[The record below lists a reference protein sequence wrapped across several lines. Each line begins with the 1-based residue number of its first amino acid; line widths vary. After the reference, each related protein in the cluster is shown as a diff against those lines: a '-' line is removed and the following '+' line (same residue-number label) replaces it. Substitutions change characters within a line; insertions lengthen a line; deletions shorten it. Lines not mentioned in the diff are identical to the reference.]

1 MVSYNLSPSMLS
13 RYFFFECPRYLRYH
27 ATPKAVRMIRQI
39 PAGKVCTAPA
49 AKALLDAGF
58 SWEEQVVRKLEGKVR
73 VGSGSGPLH
82 ERVLEWQESLAG
94 LSNLSPGQH
103 LYQPTLQPPTDF
115 LSQYGVSS
123 DLCRF
128 GISRPDLVRCSTV
141 NGEQKL
147 QIIDVKASE
156 MLKGSHRIQV
166 TLYARMLQEVLKAN
180 DVPLAADQVQAGIW
194 LYNQPEPVWFN
205 LLPSQRILE
214 DFFTHQLKK
223 ILTVSPEDLGWHLYY
238 RCEWCEFY
246 EHCRAEAEKSKSVSL
261 IPFLSVAGRAYLREA
276 RWEKSG
282 SVDTLDDL
290 TACLGRD
297 DSAAIFNRCG
307 SLRNRRE
314 RYTHALQAL
323 DRHEVVRHSGYSVG
337 FPKHESIRI
346 VLTLQQDPV
355 GGGTYAAGVRRFGGL
370 DGPFG
375 APFSRKVFVARTP
388 DDCAT
393 VCADFVNHLH
403 DLLEVVDAYNRN
415 HPEWNEQQSLQTYV
429 FDTYEEHLF
438 YKLLYEAVK
447 DPALA
452 PKALA
457 LLFHFQDTALSEADQ
472 HPGQEV
478 PFPLIVLTGVIR
490 RLAAL
495 PIPVFYRLPEV
506 LDVLPDPGYPQDL
519 AVSRR
524 YWFDLSNTL
533 RSDAILS
540 AWKGQNAAA
549 GLEAIQGELGRRLD
563 AASSVVAG
571 IRAALGESLVAW
583 APKFFLPSPMDFSH
597 TLLSRLAFIVRYE
610 SFIAALEVREKRSL
624 PPSER
629 LEQGVSVPVVS
640 LGDDRWEL
648 EHPLDPYLFETQ
660 GKIRLIVPPGDE
672 GERAQLLYDDYARRA
687 LSYTPHSSIV
697 RRATVEGTLPDL
709 RTGLIKQVSLKIE
722 RKKELDPFQKSDRAV
737 LFPVFMD
744 YNVDTI
750 IERLSDCDLDGT
762 DLIRLIEEPRTVA
775 TTIVEEPGFIE
786 AARGYAAGY
795 HLTSSQRAAFDQI
808 LKNRLTLVW
817 GPPGTGK
824 TTFLAAAILSL
835 FRARQNQRGGI
846 RILVTAFTHS
856 AIENLLVKVQA
867 LVHDLPAGMGVRVV
881 KIDREETDRKNGP
894 ASTTI
899 DAIKAGL
906 FSDDP
911 ALILGATAYGAY
923 KASGFLAPFD
933 LLIVDEASQ
942 LRFGELSLALAA
954 LRPGGRLVF
963 AGDDQQL
970 PPIIKGEYPEPEDGL
985 PGLHESIFRY
995 LRLRDDHDHPRY
1007 TAELLENWR
1016 MNSTL
1021 SRFPA
1026 AVLYGDGY
1034 RPATPALA
1042 VQRLSLMPAGLAEG
1056 ELDSM
1061 LAWILDPAYPLVL
1074 AVLEDVQATV
1084 ENLVEAGLVAD
1095 LAVRLRERLLDPAT
1109 DSGYPQTMKG
1119 DQQFFDQGLFI
1130 VSPHHGQIQ
1139 AIRKA
1144 LSEQRTWHSPPFV
1157 DTVDKMQGREADA
1170 VIVSYG
1176 VSDPETAQRE
1186 ATFIYSLN
1194 RLNVSVTRAKKKCIT
1209 FLPRPLLTPSYELL
1223 QHEEGLKGLGHMLN
1237 LQAFC
1242 KENGEMRTFSFV
1254 SEETGEPVRL
1264 TVLRTRVD

>member
-58 SWEEQVVRKLEGKVR
+58 SWEEQVVRKLGGQVR

-82 ERVLEWQESLAG
+82 ERVLEWQETLAG
-94 LSNLSPGQH
+94 LTSLSSGQH

-115 LSQYGVSS
+115 LSQYGISS

-128 GISRPDLVRCSTV
+128 GMSRPDLVRCSMV

-166 TLYARMLQEVLKAN
+166 TLYAQMLQEVLKAN

-194 LYNQPEPVWFN
+194 LYNKPEPVWFD

-214 DFFTHQLKK
+214 DFFSHQLQN
-223 ILTVSPEDLGWHLYY
+223 ILTVSPEHLGWHLYY

-246 EHCRAEAEKSKSVSL
+246 EHCRAEAETAGSVSL
-261 IPFLSVAGRAYLREA
+261 LPYLSVAGRAYLREA
-276 RWEKSG
+276 RWEKGG

-290 TACLGRD
+290 TTCLERD
-297 DSAAIFNRCG
+297 DAATIFNSCG

-323 DRHEVVRHSGYSVG
+323 DRHEIVRHSGYSVG

-355 GGGTYAAGVRRFGGL
+355 GGGTYAAGVRRFGGN

-375 APFSRKVFVARTP
+375 TPISRKVFVARTA

-393 VCADFVNHLH
+393 VCTDFVTHLH
-403 DLLEVVDAYNRN
+403 GLLEVVDAYNRD
-415 HPEWNEQQSLQTYV
+415 HSEWSEQLSLQTYV
-429 FDTYEEHLF
+429 FDTYELHLF
-438 YKLLYEAVK
+438 NKLLYEAVK
-447 DPALA
+447 DPELA

-495 PIPVFYRLPEV
+495 PVPIFYRLPEV
-506 LDVLPDPGYPQDL
+506 LDVLPDPHYPQEL
-519 AVSRR
+519 PVSRR

-540 AWKGQNAAA
+540 VWKMQNPAE
-549 GLEAIQGELGRRLD
+549 GVEAIQGELSRRLD
-563 AASSVVAG
+563 ATSAVVAG

-597 TLLSRLAFIVRYE
+597 PLLSRLAFIVRYE
-610 SFIAALEVREKRSL
+610 SFIASLEVREKRSL
-624 PPSER
+624 PTSER
-629 LEQGVSVPVVS
+629 LEQGISVPVISVGED
-640 LGDDRWEL
+640 LWEL
-648 EHPLDPYLFETQ
+648 EQPLDPYLFEAQ
-660 GKIRLIVPPGDE
+660 GKLRLIVSAGDE
-672 GERAQLLYDDYARRA
+672 GERAQLCYNDYERRA
-687 LSYTPHSSIV
+687 RLYTPKSSII
-697 RRATVEGTLPDL
+697 RHATVESTVPDL
-709 RTGLIKQVSLKIE
+709 RTGLLVRVRLKID
-722 RKKELDPFQKSDRAV
+722 RKKEMEPFLKEDHAV

-750 IERLSDCDLDGT
+750 IKRLTECDLDDT
-762 DLIRLIEEPRTVA
+762 DLIRLIEEPRAVA
-775 TTIVEEPGFIE
+775 TTLVEEPGFVE
-786 AARGYAAGY
+786 AARGYAAAQ
-795 HLTSSQRAAFDQI
+795 HLTNSQKAAFDQI

-835 FRARQNQRGGI
+835 VQARHDQRMGI

-856 AIENLLVKVQA
+856 AVENLLQKVQA
-867 LVHDLPAGMGVRVV
+867 LVHDLPVGKGVRVV
-881 KIDREETDRKNGP
+881 KIDRDLTARRNGP
-894 ASTTI
+894 ASVTS
-899 DAIKAGL
+899 DMIKAGL

-911 ALILGATAYGAY
+911 SLVLGGTVYGVY
-923 KASGFLAPFD
+923 KASKYLAPFD

-954 LRPGGRLVF
+954 LKPGGRLVF

-995 LRLRDDHDHPRY
+995 LRLRDDHDHPLY

-1042 VQRLSLMPAGLAEG
+1042 VQRLSLSPASRSEG
-1056 ELDSM
+1056 ELGSM

-1074 AVLEDVQATV
+1074 VVLEDIQATV
-1084 ENLVEAGLVAD
+1084 ENQVEAGIVAALV
-1095 LAVRLRERLLDPAT
+1095 VQLRERLHAPQNDRV
-1109 DSGYPQTMKG
+1109 YPLNREG
-1119 DQQFFDQGLFI
+1119 DQQFFEQGLFI

-1144 LSEQRTWHSPPFV
+1144 LNEQWTWHSPPFV

-1223 QHEEGLKGLGHMLN
+1223 QHEEGLRGLGHMLN

-1242 KENGEMRTFSFV
+1242 RENGEKQTFSFL
-1254 SEETGEPVRL
+1254 SEENGEQVRL

>member
-27 ATPKAVRMIRQI
+27 ATPKAVRMIQQI

-58 SWEEQVVRKLEGKVR
+58 SWEEQVVRNLSGQVQ
-73 VGSGSGPLH
+73 VASGSGPLH
-82 ERVLEWQESLAG
+82 ERVLEWQETLAG
-94 LSNLSPGQH
+94 LSSLSPGQH
-103 LYQPTLQPPTDF
+103 LYQPTLQPPVDF
-115 LSQYGVSS
+115 LSQYGVGS

-128 GISRPDLVRCSTV
+128 GISRPDLIRCSMV
-141 NGEQKL
+141 HGEPKL

-166 TLYARMLQEVLKAN
+166 TLYARMLQEVLRAN
-180 DVPLAADQVQAGIW
+180 DLPLAADQVQAGIW
-194 LYNQPEPVWFN
+194 LYNKPEPVWFD

-214 DFFTHQLKK
+214 DFFSHKLRE

-246 EHCRAEAEKSKSVSL
+246 EHCREEAEEKRSVSL
-261 IPFLSVAGRAYLREA
+261 LPFLSVAGRAYLREA

-290 TACLGRD
+290 TACLERD
-297 DSAAIFNRCG
+297 DAPAICNGCG

-314 RYTHALQAL
+314 RYIHALQAL
-323 DRHEVVRHSGYSVG
+323 DQQKIVRHSGYSVG
-337 FPKHESIRI
+337 FPKHESVRI
-346 VLTLQQDPV
+346 VLTLQENPV
-355 GGGTYAAGVRRFGGL
+355 DGTIYAAGVRRFSGN

-375 APFSRKVFVARTP
+375 DLFNRTVFVAKNAEE
-388 DDCAT
+388 CAT
-393 VCADFVNHLH
+393 VCARFVDHLH
-403 DLLEVVDAYNRN
+403 GLLEIVDGYNRD
-415 HPEWNEQQSLQTYV
+415 HPEWNEQLSLQTYV
-429 FDTYEEHLF
+429 FDTYEQHLF
-438 YKLLYEAVK
+438 NKLLYEAVK
-447 DPALA
+447 DPDLA
-452 PKALA
+452 QKALA
-457 LLFHFQDTALSEADQ
+457 LLFHFQDTTLSEADL

-495 PIPVFYRLPEV
+495 PISIFYRLPEV
-506 LDVLPDPGYPQDL
+506 LKVLPDPYFTQELP
-519 AVSRR
+519 VSKR

-540 AWKGQNAAA
+540 VWNGQNVEA
-549 GLEAIQGELGRRLD
+549 GVEAIQGELARRLD
-563 AASSVVAG
+563 ATSAVVSG
-571 IRAALGESLVAW
+571 IRSALGESLVAW
-583 APKFFLPSPMDFSH
+583 APKFHLPSPMDFSH
-597 TLLSRLAFIVRYE
+597 PLLSRLAFIVRYE

-624 PPSER
+624 PASER
-629 LEQGVSVPVVS
+629 LEQGIGVPVIS
-640 LGDDRWEL
+640 LGDDLWEL
-648 EHPLDPYLFETQ
+648 EAPLDPYLFEAQ
-660 GKIRLIVPPGDE
+660 GGLRLIVPPGDE
-672 GERAQLLYDDYARRA
+672 GERAQLCYDDYERRRKR
-687 LSYTPHSSIV
+687 YTQKNSIV
-697 RRATVEGTLPDL
+697 RQASVEGAVPDL
-709 RTGLIKQVSLKIE
+709 KTGLIKRVSLKVE
-722 RKKELDPFQKSDRAV
+722 HKKELDPFQKGDHAV

-750 IERLSDCDLDGT
+750 ISRLSECDLDGT
-762 DLIRLIEEPRTVA
+762 DLIRLIEEPLAVA
-775 TTIVEEPGFIE
+775 TTITEDPGFVG
-786 AARGYAAGY
+786 AARGYAAAH
-795 HLTSSQRAAFDQI
+795 HLTSSQKAAFDQI
-808 LKNRLTLVW
+808 LTNRLTLVW

-824 TTFLAAAILSL
+824 TTFLSAAILSL
-835 FRARQNQRGGI
+835 VQARQDRRQGI

-856 AIENLLVKVQA
+856 AVENLLSKVQSQ
-867 LVHDLPAGMGVRVV
+867 VHDLPVGKGVRVV
-881 KIDREETDRKNGP
+881 KIDRDETYRRNGP
-894 ASTTI
+894 ASTTN

-906 FSDDP
+906 FADDP
-911 ALILGATAYGAY
+911 SLVLGGTVYGIY
-923 KASGFLAPFD
+923 KASGHLAPFD

-995 LRLRDDHDHPRY
+995 LRLRDDHDRPRY

-1026 AVLYGDGY
+1026 AALYGDGY
-1034 RPATPALA
+1034 RPATQALA
-1042 VQRLSLMPAGLAEG
+1042 EQRLALKPTGRPGSA
-1056 ELDSM
+1056 LDAM

-1084 ENLVEAGLVAD
+1084 ENQVEAGIVAALV
-1095 LAVRLRERLLDPAT
+1095 VQLRERLLDPES
-1109 DSGYPQTMKG
+1109 DQVYPLTMDG
-1119 DQQFFDQGLFI
+1119 DRQFFDEGLFI
-1130 VSPHHGQIQ
+1130 VSPHHAQIE

-1144 LSEQRTWHSPPFV
+1144 LNGLWIWHSPPFV

-1223 QHEEGLKGLGHMLN
+1223 QHEEGLKGLGHMLS

-1242 KENGEMRTFSFV
+1242 RENGEMRTFSFG
-1254 SEETGEPVRL
+1254 SEETGEVRL
-1264 TVLRTRVD
+1264 TVLRTRAD